1 MKAITIRLDDAQTEK
16 LSKLKEE
23 LHNSEA
29 GVVRFALDLLYKTI
43 AEKQAVPAHFET
55 ELAGGAVV

>member
-1 MKAITIRLDDAQTEK
+1 MKSITIRLDETQTEK
-16 LSKLKEE
+16 LTKLKEE

-43 AEKQAVPAHFET
+43 AEKQAVPAHLEP
-55 ELAGGAVV
+55 ELEAA